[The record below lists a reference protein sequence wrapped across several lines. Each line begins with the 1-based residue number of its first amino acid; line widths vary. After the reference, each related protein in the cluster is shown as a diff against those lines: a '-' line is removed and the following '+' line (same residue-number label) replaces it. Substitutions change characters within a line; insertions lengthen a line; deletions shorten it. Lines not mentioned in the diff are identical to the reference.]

1 LILNRTVVMKYNYA
15 KRLIDEATHEL
26 CTGPNDVR
34 SRLKSAYEHIYVLN
48 EKNFP
53 DDLKDK
59 WTNIHSEL
67 SKFGPWNNSE
77 GKQIEGAIPH
87 TLRRIKNS
95 TGSKIAN
102 LIWELYEEL
111 KEY

>member
-1 LILNRTVVMKYNYA
+1 MKYNYA
-15 KRLIDEATHEL
+15 KRLLDEATHEL

-34 SRLKSAYEHIYVLN
+34 SRLKSAYEHIFVLN

-59 WTNIHSEL
+59 WTKIYSEL
-67 SKFGPWNNSE
+67 SKFCPCYNYE
-77 GKQIEGAIPH
+77 GKQVEGAISH

-102 LIWELYEEL
+102 LIWELYKEL
-111 KEY
+111 REY